1 MPPNVLAMQSH
12 ELVTFKDVVVDFT
25 HEEWDL
31 LDTSQRKLFREVMLE
46 NINNLVSV
54 GYQVCKRDVLSHLGQ
69 EEVWREGIGLPRY
82 QNPVTTGRKCAF
94 KTWEMIEMIL
104 KQPTCRKLTSKIM
117 SLEDQNQFSFQCQGL
132 QWIFIE
138 KPHVYLKLN
147 HCLPSMGRTGF
158 EETIPSQRTPG

>member
-117 SLEDQNQFSFQCQGL
+117 SL
-132 QWIFIE
+132 
-138 KPHVYLKLN
+138 VY
-147 HCLPSMGRTGF
+147 PP
-158 EETIPSQRTPG
+158 ET